1 MREVYLDALR
11 ELTTPYPAIQLPDW
25 PMFNDIVGGF
35 REKEFSILC
44 GSTGCLSGET
54 KIRLNRGGKGYE
66 QTIRELYEKWNGFNH
81 ESIDRSMPTMVR
93 SFNGVNVGLHPI
105 KDVFLSGIK
114 ETWRLR
120 TKQNH
125 SIRLT
130 PNHQV
135 LTFRGWV
142 KAIDLVPGDL
152 IAFDSLRPRKTVTQ
166 RAKIR
171 DSYFQRAIHHPYSTK
186 CNDDRRIVQHR
197 AIYEANLN
205 GLSIGEFLDVI
216 RNDAERAKTL
226 QYVNPK
232 KFHVH
237 HKNHDHYDNRVE
249 NLEIVAAGDHLRHH
263 GNAENFNAGTVRWTE
278 FECLDLP
285 GVEAV
290 YDIECEDPHH
300 NFVANGVVVHNSGK
314 TTLLANISAQLLK
327 QGVKH
332 FVMSVETGHTDF
344 MKRVISVLSGADLN
358 TGEAV
363 DPELLKRVHRA
374 NERYLESDTIEFS
387 LYEDRIPVEQ
397 LKADILWMVEKRGC
411 RIVFIDNLNFFME
424 VTRAA
429 DAIIEMDRVVHE
441 LVIFCKQVPVHIVMV
456 MHPRKTDHTSRNGT
470 RILDENMIRGSA
482 LANQEAHNIFLWNRP
497 DADMVRSGER
507 SPFNREL
514 TISKMRRRGVHTGK
528 TIVFDSMGTRYIENR
543 VV

>member
-1 MREVYLDALR
+1 MKPHKPLDVAPHALNMREVYLDALR

-44 GSTGCLSGET
+44 GSTG
-54 KIRLNRGGKGYE
+54 
-66 QTIRELYEKWNGFNH
+66 
-81 ESIDRSMPTMVR
+81 
-93 SFNGVNVGLHPI
+93 
-105 KDVFLSGIK
+105 
-114 ETWRLR
+114 
-120 TKQNH
+120 
-125 SIRLT
+125 
-130 PNHQV
+130 
-135 LTFRGWV
+135 
-142 KAIDLVPGDL
+142 A
-152 IAFDSLRPRKTVTQ
+152 
-166 RAKIR
+166 
-171 DSYFQRAIHHPYSTK
+171 
-186 CNDDRRIVQHR
+186 
-197 AIYEANLN
+197 
-205 GLSIGEFLDVI
+205 
-216 RNDAERAKTL
+216 
-226 QYVNPK
+226 
-232 KFHVH
+232 
-237 HKNHDHYDNRVE
+237 
-249 NLEIVAAGDHLRHH
+249 
-263 GNAENFNAGTVRWTE
+263 
-278 FECLDLP
+278 
-285 GVEAV
+285 
-290 YDIECEDPHH
+290 
-300 NFVANGVVVHNSGK
+300 GK
-314 TTLLANISAQLLK
+314 TTFLANISAQLLK

-363 DPELLKRVHRA
+363 DPDLLKRVHRA

-387 LYEDRIPVEQ
+387 IYEDRIPVEQ

-411 RIVFIDNLNFFME
+411 KVVMIDNLNFFME

-497 DADMVRSGER
+497 DADMVKSGER
-507 SPFNREL
+507 SSFNREL

-528 TIVFDSMGTRYIENR
+528 TLVFDSMGTRYIENR